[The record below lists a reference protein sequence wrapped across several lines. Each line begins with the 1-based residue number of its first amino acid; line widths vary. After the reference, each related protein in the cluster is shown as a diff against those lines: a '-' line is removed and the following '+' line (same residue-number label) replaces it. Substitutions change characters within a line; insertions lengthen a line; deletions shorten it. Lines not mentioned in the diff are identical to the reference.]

1 MDLELLSLA
10 KLIGLSDLL
19 PLESQG
25 KGIFKKDAQFLN
37 LKTGWLVMPSAE
49 T

>member
-25 KGIFKKDAQFLN
+25 KGIFKKDAPVSEFEN
-37 LKTGWLVMPSAE
+37 WVTGDAIC
-49 T
+49 